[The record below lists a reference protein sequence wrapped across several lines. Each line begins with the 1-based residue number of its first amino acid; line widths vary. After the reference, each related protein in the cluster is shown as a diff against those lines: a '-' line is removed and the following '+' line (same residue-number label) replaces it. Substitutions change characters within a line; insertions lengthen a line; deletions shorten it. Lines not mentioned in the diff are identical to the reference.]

1 MNLETSEKNKKQ
13 KNPSWLQNPDQILDQ
28 QLQVCEYQTNISSP
42 ALSEILNPVW
52 MRWEKKHFD
61 MKGWINEEV

>member
-13 KNPSWLQNPDQILDQ
+13 KTLHGSKILDQ
-28 QLQVCEYQTNISSP
+28 QLQVFEYQTNISSP

-61 MKGWINEEV
+61 MNGWINEEV